1 MDAQKRNIFREKSLE
16 RLSSPEQLDQL
27 MQVIKPKS
35 WLPLASLGIVVTAA
49 LVWSVYGR
57 IPVTIEGRGVLVYPR
72 RVVQVE
78 SEGAG
83 QLMSLLVSVGDVVE
97 AGQVIALVDQTELQ
111 KQLQQQQRKLAELE
125 AQHQAVGSL
134 QGASREQ
141 EQRAIEQQRLVLEQR
156 LRELQAMAPQLQ
168 FDSSESIRQQRS
180 SLRSRLQNAQNLAP
194 VLAERVDAHRLLLEK
209 GAGTRETLLE
219 AERAYLQNQDT
230 IAELE
235 AQLKELDLKESEAER
250 NHRETLST
258 ITELRAQLRELDS
271 REANLAQQSLESAT
285 SREQEMQE
293 LKRDIERLETQI
305 AQNTQVVSHYPGRI
319 LELMV
324 APGHVMQPGT
334 KIANLNIER
343 PSEQLLGVTYF
354 PVEEGKKIQ
363 PGMPV
368 QITPETVKR
377 QRFGGIAGTVQSISP
392 FPITR
397 AGATAEV
404 GNPEVIEGLTA
415 QHGSLVQVTSELKPD
430 PNTASGYQWSSSSG
444 PEMELSPGTTTTV
457 RVKVDERAPI
467 TFVFPILR
475 STTGIY

>member
-35 WLPLASLGIVVTAA
+35 WLPLASLGVIVSAA

-78 SEGAG
+78 AEGSG
-83 QLMSLLVSVGDVVE
+83 QLMSLMVSVGDVVE
-97 AGQVIALVDQTELQ
+97 AGQVIALIDQSELQ
-111 KQLQQQQRKLAELE
+111 KQLLQQQAKLAELE
-125 AQHQAVGSL
+125 AQSQAVGSL
-134 QGASREQ
+134 QGFSREQ
-141 EQRAIEQQRLVLEQR
+141 EQRAIEQQRLVAEQR

-168 FDSSESIRQQRS
+168 IDSSESIRQQRS
-180 SLRSRLQNAQNLAP
+180 SLRSRLQNAQNLTP
-194 VLAERVDAHRLLLEK
+194 VLAERVEAHATLLEK
-209 GAGTRETLLE
+209 GAGSRETLLE
-219 AERAYLQNQDT
+219 HEKALLQNQET
-230 IAELE
+230 ITELE
-235 AQLKELDLKESEAER
+235 AQLKELNLKESEAER
-250 NHRETLST
+250 AHRETLST

-271 REANLAQQSLESAT
+271 REANLAQQSLETAT
-285 SREQEMQE
+285 NREKEIQD
-293 LKRDIERLETQI
+293 LKREIARLESQLSHSS
-305 AQNTQVVSHYPGRI
+305 QVVSQYPGRI

-324 APGHVMQPGT
+324 APGQVMQPGS

-363 PGMPV
+363 PGMTV

-377 QRFGGIAGTVQSISP
+377 QRFGGILGTVKAVSS

-397 AGATAEV
+397 AGAAAEV

-415 QHGSLVQVTSELKPD
+415 QQGSLMQITSELKTD
-430 PNTASGYQWSSSSG
+430 PSNLSGYQWSSSAG

-475 STTGIY
+475 STSGIY